1 MNEQFLIP
9 ANSKKSMLI
18 FGLFEAFD
26 LILVSIGVTLTVFL
40 FMILPTEELFFLIVT
55 LAPGMITIFLVLPV
69 PYYHNVRTFIRILYT
84 YMTTR
89 QKFIWKGWCYLDDE
103 EYKIDDASK
112 KQVHSR

>member
-1 MNEQFLIP
+1 MNGFLIP

-18 FGLFEAFD
+18 FGLFETFD
-26 LILVSIGVTLTVFL
+26 LLLVGIGVSMSFL
-40 FMILPTEELFFLIVT
+40 LFLILPTEEMIYLILT

-69 PYYHNVRTFIRILYT
+69 PYYQNVRTFIRIVYN
-84 YMTTR
+84 YFTTR

-112 KQVHSR
+112 K